1 MKTVLI
7 CNQKG
12 GVGKTLIADELAF
25 SLERDKIPFNFYDLD
40 GQESAIHNTKNDPD
54 AVISIVDT
62 AGSLSDKL
70 KSYIDAADFIIV
82 PTMMSNRDVKP
93 LERMIKIME
102 PYKGKKPMLFV
113 FNRWNRFNI
122 SKDFIG
128 WFNTKYPDLKTACLS
143 DTTAFNQAGACAVSI
158 HDFQPSNIGCRQID
172 HIYSAIKYELNL
184 KDAMIAYTDE
194 RSA

>member
-1 MKTVLI
+1 
-7 CNQKG
+7 
-12 GVGKTLIADELAF
+12 
-25 SLERDKIPFNFYDLD
+25 
-40 GQESAIHNTKNDPD
+40 
-54 AVISIVDT
+54 
-62 AGSLSDKL
+62 
-70 KSYIDAADFIIV
+70 
-82 PTMMSNRDVKP
+82 MSNRDVKP
-93 LERMIKIME
+93 LERMIKILE